1 VNWWEPEQTT
11 FREAAVIDDSQREII
26 PDLPM
31 PEGAPAYHG
40 PLCFFGHYWM
50 RGTPRIHHPQAI
62 CLDYSIALDDGVLCA
77 YQFRGETEARQE
89 HLVWVDRS

>member
-1 VNWWEPEQTT
+1 
-11 FREAAVIDDSQREII
+11 
-26 PDLPM
+26 
-31 PEGAPAYHG
+31 
-40 PLCFFGHYWM
+40 M
-50 RGTPRIHHPQAI
+50 RGTPQIHHPQAI